1 VDEKDKDKDKAL
13 KDALESLEMADSCL
27 GMIRRSL
34 EDKGISMEQCPPMFY
49 PEAIHNLAVWTAK
62 ASRDCWR
69 DHQWHNEESKAFAD
83 CMTAGIKH
91 YAVEAE
97 MRFKAEAKKEKA
109 P

>member
-1 VDEKDKDKDKAL
+1 MVDEKDKDKAL

-49 PEAIHNLAVWTAK
+49 PEAIHNLAIWTAK

-69 DHQWHNEESKAFAD
+69 DHQWHNEEGSALGA
-83 CMTAGIKH
+83 CMTVGVKR
-91 YAVEAE
+91 YAAEAE
-97 MRFKAEAKKEKA
+97 ARFKAKAKEKA